1 MADAGLIEVGGPCVE
16 LSAAAHLEGDVI
28 KAGPQRIKGIATA
41 ARVFSQPAKEAAVR
55 MEQQDPGDPGITG
68 RDLEL
73 LDEAEARHALVPVG
87 ADPHVPDRERHV
99 RCSFEGGHR
108 PPP

>member
-1 MADAGLIEVGGPCVE
+1 MADAGLIEAGGPCVE
-16 LSAAAHLEGDVI
+16 LSAVAHLEGDVI
-28 KAGPQRIKGIATA
+28 KAGPQQIKGIATA
-41 ARVFSQPAKEAAVR
+41 ARVLSQPARKPLRGWSNKIRGIPAS
-55 MEQQDPGDPGITG
+55 PGATWNSLTKPKPAT
-68 RDLEL
+68 
-73 LDEAEARHALVPVG
+73 LVPVG